1 MVMMWD
7 GTSYSRSS
15 RSISTVTNR
24 EPFQLLK
31 LLSGEQLRPIACAQL
46 FIRQANAERVLF
58 DKEKPSNLRIG
69 SNVNI
74 MSRTSSSSIF
84 FLICS
89 FLSTFCNGFSYRSS
103 PIQQCTSFKASPSK
117 YRSLQVPHL
126 QPKVQE
132 ENRYVSTLQSAPLE
146 NINELEEENPNP
158 LNLKVIIPVV
168 TVLAVAAVVL
178 GSGKFGTFDFT
189 QIIEESASKIEKMGP
204 YGYLYFALVR
214 GNLPTLQL

>member
-1 MVMMWD
+1 M
-7 GTSYSRSS
+7 
-15 RSISTVTNR
+15 
-24 EPFQLLK
+24 
-31 LLSGEQLRPIACAQL
+31 
-46 FIRQANAERVLF
+46 
-58 DKEKPSNLRIG
+58 
-69 SNVNI
+69 
-74 MSRTSSSSIF
+74 
-84 FLICS
+84 
-89 FLSTFCNGFSYRSS
+89 
-103 PIQQCTSFKASPSK
+103 
-117 YRSLQVPHL
+117 
-126 QPKVQE
+126 QE

-214 GNLPTLQL
+214 GNIPTLQL